1 MEKWFSDENAVN
13 KPNATQSSEK
23 NADVNRNFLF
33 CKAKLSKIKST
44 N

>member
-1 MEKWFSDENAVN
+1 MLRKVA
-13 KPNATQSSEK
+13 KK
-23 NADVNRNFLF
+23 YADVNRNFLF